1 MTIGKDPDESMDV
14 RHINAFLE
22 ATKNVFDTM
31 LKIPVTFDKPVLN
44 SAPQTHD
51 VSGVI
56 GLSGDVVGVVV
67 IGFGEQTA
75 VRIVCAFA
83 GTRHEFGTP
92 DFEDAIGELTN
103 MIVGSAKSKLEGL
116 SVSIGC
122 PSVISSPD
130 HHVSRPSDAASI
142 CIPCDTPGGGFVIDV
157 TFRPGSQAL
166 SSENATEEDSKA
178 ISSAESAA

>member
-1 MTIGKDPDESMDV
+1 MDV

-22 ATKNVFDTM
+22 ATKAVFDTM
-31 LKIPVTFDKPVLN
+31 LKIPVTFGEPGLN
-44 SAPQTHD
+44 RVPQTHD

-67 IGFGEQTA
+67 VGFGEQTA

-83 GTRHEFGTP
+83 GARHEFGSP

-103 MIVGSAKSKLEGL
+103 MIVGAAKSKFEGL

-130 HHVSRPSDAASI
+130 HHVARPSDAASI
-142 CIPCDTPGGGFVIDV
+142 CIPCITPGGKFVIEV
-157 TFRPGSQAL
+157 TSRSIDQAA
-166 SSENATEEDSKA
+166 SSKHVVGEESKA
-178 ISSAESAA
+178 IPSAESAA

>member
-1 MTIGKDPDESMDV
+1 MSMDV

-22 ATKNVFDTM
+22 ATKTVFDTM
-31 LKIPVTFDKPVLN
+31 LKIPVTFEKPVLN

-56 GLSGDVVGVVV
+56 GLSGDVVGSVV

-83 GTRHEFGTP
+83 GTRHAFGSA

-103 MIVGSAKSKLEGL
+103 MIVGAAKSKFEGL

-122 PSVISSPD
+122 PSVITSPD

-142 CIPCDTPGGGFVIDV
+142 CIPCDTPGGRFVIEV
-157 TFRPGSQAL
+157 TFRSIDKAA
-166 SSENATEEDSKA
+166 SSKPVAGEESNAIT
-178 ISSAESAA
+178 SAESAA